1 MKRLTAAGMVCA
13 AWLACG
19 QAPQAEPPAGLD
31 AAVASD
37 AGGALVDAGSGD
49 AAEPQ
54 SDAGAPPDA
63 GPVDSG
69 RPECA
74 MTP

>member
-49 AAEPQ
+49 AAGTGQ
-54 SDAGAPPDA
+54 SAPVRRLTLAGGQRQA
-63 GPVDSG
+63 GV
-69 RPECA
+69 R
-74 MTP
+74 